1 MPVFKQSYDDAY
13 FRTANLSFFRRKD
26 VRKMAELILK
36 HRNGGDLLEIGCGDG
51 ILSSEL
57 SRYFRVYSTD
67 ASGAALRAAGSS
79 LNPENLAVL
88 DIERDDINA
97 SYDVIVAL
105 NVLEHLQNPAAA
117 LAKIR
122 RSLRNGGLFIF
133 SAPNNYGI
141 YGWLATR
148 LMNLI
153 DRTHISTLKRAQ
165 WLAMFAEEG
174 FEVQEMVN
182 GTFLGFV
189 RHDLGKHF
197 SSTMILILGLAADRL

>member
-1 MPVFKQSYDDAY
+1 MPVLKQSYDDAY
-13 FRTANLSFFRRKD
+13 FRTANLSFFRRID
-26 VRKMAELILK
+26 IRRMAGLILS

-51 ILSSEL
+51 VLSSEL

-67 ASGAALRAAGSS
+67 ASSAALKAAGRN

-97 SYDVIVAL
+97 RYDVIVAL
-105 NVLEHLQNPAAA
+105 NVLEHLKNPAAA

-122 RSLRNGGLFIF
+122 HSLKDGGFFVF

-153 DRTHISTLKRAQ
+153 DRTHVSTLKRTQ
-165 WLAMFAEEG
+165 WLAMFDEEG
-174 FEVQEMVN
+174 FEVKEMIN

-189 RHDLGKHF
+189 SHDLGKHF
-197 SSTMILILGLAADRL
+197 SSTMILVLGLATARL